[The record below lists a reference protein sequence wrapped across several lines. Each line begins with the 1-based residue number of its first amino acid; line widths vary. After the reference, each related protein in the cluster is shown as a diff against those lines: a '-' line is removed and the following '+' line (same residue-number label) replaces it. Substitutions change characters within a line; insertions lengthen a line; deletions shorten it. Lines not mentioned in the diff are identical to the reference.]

1 MMWVLDRQQTT
12 TAGAHWAV
20 PVGAHELLPHFRRI
34 AVTVSAARDPSP
46 LTLALIEAA
55 VECGIERMQP
65 STGSSW
71 KASASFRC
79 RSATDGAV
87 VLQTPT
93 CDPLVGDGTW
103 TVMTQAHA
111 TRILLDSGRA
121 TGVAYLSNGHE
132 ERAAA
137 RSVK

>member
-1 MMWVLDRQQTT
+1 MMWVPGPAADYDGWSAPGCT
-12 TAGAHWAV
+12 GWSYE
-20 PVGAHELLPHFRRI
+20 ELLPHFRRI
-34 AVTVSAARDPSP
+34 AVTVSTARDPSP

-55 VECGIERMQP
+55 VECGIERTES

-93 CDPLVGDGTW
+93 CDPLVGDGT
-103 TVMTQAHA
+103 
-111 TRILLDSGRA
+111 
-121 TGVAYLSNGHE
+121 
-132 ERAAA
+132 
-137 RSVK
+137 